1 MSGDSSYSQIEFALD
16 ILRLLSQQPRFLQET
31 IELLSESPKYESV
44 GDLKQKIVRT
54 IAKLRKCGFDIQC
67 APHHPY
73 TLVASSFPVILTPAQ
88 WDAIDM
94 AVRVL
99 SDMGFST
106 EAAHLGGIGDSQKKL
121 IPSTIRTNFS
131 PPNDYSEKD
140 LDRTIQELRD
150 RIQQKHRYAINYR
163 DSQGK
168 TKIWDCSL
176 SELRLHDG
184 TLYLFAHTPD
194 EPAKHQEP
202 AEKNK
207 MFRIDRILT
216 VFPASKT
223 PWGIFQ
229 FPTMKAR
236 YRAISALR
244 NYEPRRS
251 SELVEKRDPAGEFV
265 EISTRE
271 DYIFGFRQRILH
283 YGESVVVLEPKWFAK
298 DIAESLQKASSNYE

>member
-1 MSGDSSYSQIEFALD
+1 MPGKTSHSQMEFSLD
-16 ILRLLSQQPRFLQET
+16 ILRLLSQQPRFLQQL

-54 IAKLRKCGFDIQC
+54 IAKLRKYGFDIQC

-88 WDAIDM
+88 WDAIGM

-106 EAAHLGGIGDSQKKL
+106 EAAHLGGIGDFHKKPL
-121 IPSTIRTNFS
+121 PSAIRTNFS
-131 PPNDYSEKD
+131 PPNDYKD
-140 LDRTIQELRD
+140 LDKTIRELQD
-150 RIQQKHRYAINYR
+150 RIQQKRRYAINYR

-184 TLYLFAHTPD
+184 TLYLFANTPD

-207 MFRIDRILT
+207 MFRIDRIRT
-216 VFPASKT
+216 VFPASET
-223 PWGIFQ
+223 PWGILK

-236 YRAISALR
+236 YRAIGALR
-244 NYEPRRS
+244 NYEPRRN
-251 SELVEKRDPAGEFV
+251 SELVEKRDPAGKFV

-298 DIAESLQKASSNYE
+298 DIADALQKASSNYG